1 MKEIKI
7 TQNESGQRLDKFLKK
22 YLKDMSL
29 GNIYKAIRK
38 KDIKVNNAKTNEKY
52 VLEEGDVVWY
62 FFGFDEEK
70 KKNENKEI
78 LNRLMNVEY
87 DFDIA
92 YEDDYILVAKK
103 SKGLLTHPDEGD
115 EVTLTD
121 EVIAYLFD
129 NGMYDPNKEKTFSPS
144 PCNRLDKNTE
154 GLVIFAKNY
163 EALKGVNEAIR
174 EGNVKKYYMALTVN
188 KPKDGRYVAHIQK
201 DRRANK
207 VRIFDNPVKESK
219 EIITDIKMIES
230 VGQFSQVEIDL
241 ITGKSHQIR
250 AHLAHLDA
258 PLVGDHKYGNRKVN
272 SFFKNKFGVED
283 QMLVAYK
290 IIFKNCPETI
300 KHLEGKTISMSL
312 PHYFKKIKNDVFKF

>member
-22 YLKDMSL
+22 YLKEMSL
-29 GNIYKAIRK
+29 GNIYKVIRK

-52 VLEEGDVVWY
+52 VLQEGDTVWY
-62 FFGFDEEK
+62 FFGFDEDTK
-70 KKNENKEI
+70 KAENKEI
-78 LNRLMNVEY
+78 INKIMSVEY
-87 DFDIA
+87 DLDIA
-92 YEDDYILVAKK
+92 YEDEYILVVKK
-103 SKGLLTHPDEGD
+103 PKELLTHPDEGD

-121 EVIAYLFD
+121 QVVSYLFD
-129 NGMYDPNKEKTFSPS
+129 KGAYDPNKEKTFSPS

-163 EALKGVNEAIR
+163 DALKGVNEAIR
-174 EGNVKKYYMALTVN
+174 NGMVKKYYMALAVE
-188 KPKDGRYVAHIQK
+188 KPKEGRHIAHIQK

-207 VRIFDNPVKESK
+207 VRVYDHPVKDSK
-219 EIITDIKMIES
+219 EIITDIKIIDS
-230 VGQFSQVEIDL
+230 VGQFTQVEIDL

-250 AHLAHLDA
+250 AHLAHLGS
-258 PLVGDHKYGNRKVN
+258 PLVGDPKYGNKKTN
-272 SFFKNKFGVED
+272 SFFKNRFGLED

-290 IIFKNCPETI
+290 IIFKECPENI
-300 KHLEGKTISMSL
+300 KHLEGMAITMNL

>member
-1 MKEIKI
+1 MKEIVI
-7 TQNESGQRLDKFLKK
+7 TQNEAGQRLDKFLRK

-38 KDIKVNNAKTNEKY
+38 KEIKVNNLKSSEKY
-52 VLEEGDVVWY
+52 ILNEGDVLQFY
-62 FFGFDEEK
+62 FHVGEETK
-70 KKNENKEI
+70 KKEDKKI
-78 LNRLMNVEY
+78 IKKIMDIEY

-92 YEDDYILVAKK
+92 YEDSSILVVKK
-103 SKGLLTHPDEGD
+103 GKGVLTHPDEGD
-115 EVTLTD
+115 EATLTCQ
-121 EVIAYLFD
+121 VIAYLYD
-129 NGMYDPNKEKTFSPS
+129 NGVYDPEKEKTFSPS

-163 EALKGVNEAIR
+163 EALKSINEAIR
-174 EGNVKKYYMALTVN
+174 EGNLKKYYMALTVG
-188 KPKDGRYVAHIQK
+188 KPKEGRHIAHIQK

-207 VRIFDNPVKESK
+207 VRVFDDEVKNSK
-219 EIITDIKMIES
+219 EIITDVKIIDT
-230 VGQFSQVEIDL
+230 VGQFSQVEVDL

-258 PLVGDHKYGNRKVN
+258 PLVGDHKYGDKKIN
-272 SFFKNKFGVED
+272 SFFKNRFGIED

-290 IIFKNCPETI
+290 IIFKNCSEGI
-300 KHLEGKTISMSL
+300 KHLEGKTISMQL